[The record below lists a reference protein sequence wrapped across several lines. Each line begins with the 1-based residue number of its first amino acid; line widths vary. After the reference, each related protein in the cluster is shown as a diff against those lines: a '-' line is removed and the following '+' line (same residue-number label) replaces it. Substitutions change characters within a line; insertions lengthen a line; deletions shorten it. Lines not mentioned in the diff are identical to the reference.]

1 MIKPKTGGASAGV
14 VLQDHRLQRVHSVE
28 NERTKTAM
36 HNALVDY
43 FRCPDQFV
51 RLELDGVLSS
61 EMGYFQFAPD
71 TICWGQYSRGIPAE
85 KYSDSLLDASKSAKY
100 DADCLWLPFDL
111 SQVVDNLRLER
122 YCSDSDGQAHG
133 SEKASFLRK
142 LYYSIRPVLG
152 ISIRKHLQRLHLRGW
167 DEICFPNW
175 PVDFTVDLL
184 CERVLALCLKRDANK
199 EIPFIWFWPEGAPS
213 CAMMTHDV
221 EEPAGRDF
229 CSQLM
234 DLDESFAIKSAFQI
248 VPEVRY
254 DATKKFVDEFWKR
267 GFELNIHDLNHD
279 GALFRDREQFDRRA
293 EQINL
298 YAKEFGARGFRA
310 GAMYRRQDWFE
321 ALDLLYD
328 MSVPNVAHLEPQ
340 RGGCCT
346 VMPYFI
352 GSILE
357 LPLTTIQDYSLLHI
371 LGDYSIDLWKQQT
384 KIIMER
390 NGLISFIVHP
400 DYIIER
406 RARAVYIE
414 LLEELAILRENNG
427 LWIALP
433 GEIHQWWRNRGQMR
447 LVRDG
452 QSWKIEGPD
461 ADRARV
467 AFASLK
473 HGQVR
478 YRLA

>member
-1 MIKPKTGGASAGV
+1 MTRPTRGNRSAGV
-14 VLQDHRLQRVHSVE
+14 VPEDLDLQRVPSVE
-28 NERTKTAM
+28 KDRTNTTM

-43 FRCPDQFV
+43 FRCPEQFV
-51 RLELDGVLSS
+51 RVGLDGALSG

-71 TICWGQYSRGIPAE
+71 TICYGQYSRGTPAKRFSHSLPDASQSA
-85 KYSDSLLDASKSAKY
+85 KYSD
-100 DADCLWLPFDL
+100 DCLWLPFDL

-122 YCSDSDGQAHG
+122 YCFDSHEQARR
-133 SEKASFLRK
+133 SERLNALRK
-142 LYYSIRPVLG
+142 LYYSLRPVLG
-152 ISIRKHLQRLHLRGW
+152 ISVRKHLQRLHLRDWSKIG
-167 DEICFPNW
+167 FPSW

-184 CERVLALCLKRDANK
+184 CERVLALSLKGGANK
-199 EIPFIWFWPEGAPS
+199 EIPFIWFWPEGASS

-254 DATKKFVDEFWKR
+254 DASKQFVGEFAKR
-267 GFELNIHDLNHD
+267 GFELNVHDLNHD
-279 GALFRDREQFDRRA
+279 GALFRDRDQFVRRA
-293 EQINL
+293 QQINS
-298 YAKEFGARGFRA
+298 YAAEFGARGFRA
-310 GAMYRRQDWFE
+310 GAMYRRQEWYE
-321 ALDLLYD
+321 ALDLVYD

-352 GSILE
+352 GPILE
-357 LPLTTIQDYSLLHI
+357 LPLTTIQDYSLFHI
-371 LGDYSIDLWKQQT
+371 LGDYSIDLWKQQI
-384 KIIMER
+384 KVIMGR
-390 NGLISFIVHP
+390 NGLASFIVHP
-400 DYIIER
+400 DYIIKR

-414 LLEELAILRENNG
+414 LLEELAILRENDG

-433 GEIHQWWRNRGQMR
+433 SEIYQWWRNRGQMR

-452 QSWKIEGPD
+452 KSWKIEGPD

-467 AFASLK
+467 AFASLRD
-473 HGQVR
+473 GQVR
-478 YRLA
+478 YRIK